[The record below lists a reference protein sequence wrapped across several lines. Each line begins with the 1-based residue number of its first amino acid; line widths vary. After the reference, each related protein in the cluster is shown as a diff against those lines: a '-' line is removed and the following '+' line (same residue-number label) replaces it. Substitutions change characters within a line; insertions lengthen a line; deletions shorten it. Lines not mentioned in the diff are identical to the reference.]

1 MVNGVM
7 HFIKANRNIWGRRL
21 TEAAAVCFM
30 LGGCLSVSQS
40 GGRQMEA
47 ARPDDAETGV
57 ASAAASE
64 EENGREQKNEEEES
78 EFESMQYDLGDMDG
92 NGQSEYVEVTSET
105 GGMLSPSH
113 LYFYFNGE
121 LIYEYEDSL
130 RIVDVEDAEYLDLDQ
145 DGEEEI
151 FFSFLPSVNSA
162 PLTEYA
168 VLKRT
173 GGGWKALE
181 MIHGEDMLDNAFPIS
196 CRRGKE
202 ENTAVIACEGMEKQI
217 VYTMY
222 DENSEDGA
230 EEGVSGESLQD
241 YREGDECGRVYPW
254 GIWEIKS
261 GDFEGR
267 NCLIATHGLER
278 LSEEWGCIDMVYI
291 YFDYNEKGL
300 VNILDMKFKP
310 WDSQEIIG
318 TAAAKDRIRRI
329 RFSMNNPDRFDK
341 QSYPLKILHTM

>member
-7 HFIKANRNIWGRRL
+7 HFVKANRNIWGKRL
-21 TEAAAVCFM
+21 AEAAAVCFM
-30 LGGCLSVSQS
+30 LGGCLSVSRS

-47 ARPDDAETGV
+47 ARPDDAEAGV
-57 ASAAASE
+57 APAAASE

-92 NGQSEYVEVTSET
+92 NGQSEYVEVISET

-130 RIVDVEDAEYLDLDQ
+130 RIIDVEDAEYLDLDQ

-173 GGGWKALE
+173 EGDWKALE

-202 ENTAVIACEGMEKQI
+202 ENTVAIACEGLEKQI
-217 VYTMY
+217 VFTMY
-222 DENSEDGA
+222 DGDSEDGA
-230 EEGVSGESLQD
+230 ERESVDKPLKD
-241 YREGDECGRVYPW
+241 YKEGDECGRVYPW
-254 GIWEIKS
+254 GIWEIHS
-261 GDFEGR
+261 GNYEGR

-291 YFDYNEKGL
+291 YFDYDEKGL
-300 VNILDMKFKP
+300 VNILDMKFQP
-310 WDSQEIIG
+310 WDSQELIG
-318 TAAAKDRIRRI
+318 AADTINALLYK
-329 RFSMNNPDRFDK
+329 
-341 QSYPLKILHTM
+341 